1 MNWNRVPGAVIDFSS
16 YQGRVEIFSI
26 LGCVILLFAL
36 MELLRRRR
44 LKERYSVL
52 WFLTS
57 FVLLVF
63 TLRRQWLEDLS
74 TLLGV
79 YYPPTALFLI
89 LVFFMLVIL
98 IHFST
103 VISDLLNDKQILTQS
118 LAILETR
125 VRELEEKQL
134 KRKARS
140 SKEMHK

>member
-1 MNWNRVPGAVIDFSS
+1 MSWSRLPSSVIDLSD
-16 YQGRVEIFSI
+16 YQGRIEVFSV
-26 LGCVILLFAL
+26 LGCVVLLFAL
-36 MELLRRRR
+36 FELLRRRR
-44 LKERYSVL
+44 LKERYSLL
-52 WFLTS
+52 WFVTS

-89 LVFFMLVIL
+89 LVFFMLIIL

-103 VISDLLNDKQILTQS
+103 VISELLNDKQILTQS

-125 VRELEEKQL
+125 VRELEEKNT
-134 KRKARS
+134 RK
-140 SKEMHK
+140 SK

>member
-1 MNWNRVPGAVIDFSS
+1 MSWSRLPASIVDLSD
-16 YQGRVEIFSI
+16 YQGRVEVFSI
-26 LGCVILLFAL
+26 LGCVVLLFSL
-36 MELLRRRR
+36 LELLRRRR

-52 WFLTS
+52 WFVTS

-89 LVFFMLVIL
+89 LVFFMLIIL

-103 VISDLLNDKQILTQS
+103 VISELLNDKQILTQS

-125 VRELEEKQL
+125 VRELEEKQT
-134 KRKARS
+134 RK
-140 SKEMHK
+140 SKPK